1 MVWGDSVST
10 SITNFAPKVIKM
22 KIGIIGGGAAGFFA
36 AIQAKTNYPEST
48 VIILEKSKKLLAK
61 VKVSGG
67 GRCNVTNSTP
77 SISELSKAYPRG
89 GKQLKK
95 LFQEFSNEHTLE
107 WFTSRD
113 VALYAQDDRRVF
125 PVSNDSQSI
134 IDCLMAEVNQ
144 LDISI
149 KMDTAVKKLEATAEG
164 INVFFDDVN
173 SVFFNKVI
181 VASGGS
187 PKKDGLRW
195 LEKLGHEIV
204 TPVPS
209 LFTFNMPKEKIKS
222 LMGVSV
228 ENATTKIQGEKL
240 IGNGPLL
247 ITHWGMSGPAVLSLS
262 SFGAR
267 LLADKNY
274 QFNLQV
280 NWTNEQSQEVVREGI
295 QAIISEHG
303 QKQLQNMRPYNL
315 PSSLWLYL
323 LNKVEL
329 PLVQKWDEIGK
340 KGVHKLIEVLANDV
354 YEVSGKTTFKEEFVT
369 CGGVSLNSVNM
380 KTLESKHL
388 PGLYFAGEV
397 LDIDAITGGY
407 NFQAAWTTG
416 FVAGKLK

>member
-1 MVWGDSVST
+1 
-10 SITNFAPKVIKM
+10 M

-61 VKVSGG
+61 VKISGG
-67 GRCNVTNSTP
+67 GRCNVTNACT

-95 LFQEFSNEHTLE
+95 LFQEFNTEHTLE

-113 VALYAQDDRRVF
+113 VPLYAQEDQRVF

-134 IDCLMAEVNQ
+134 IDCLMAEIKH
-144 LDISI
+144 LEITI
-149 KMDTAVKKLEATAEG
+149 KMDTSVKKLEATVEG

-173 SVFFNKVI
+173 NMFFNKVI

-195 LEKLGHEIV
+195 LEKLGHQIKA
-204 TPVPS
+204 PVPS
-209 LFTFNMPKEKIKS
+209 LFTFNMPKEKVKS
-222 LMGVSV
+222 LMCVAV

-240 IGNGPLL
+240 VGNGPLL
-247 ITHWGMSGPAVLSLS
+247 ITHWGMSGPAVLVLS

-267 LLADKNY
+267 VLEEKNY
-274 QFNLQV
+274 QFNLQI
-280 NWTNEQSQEVVREGI
+280 NWSNEQNQEVVREVI
-295 QAIISEHG
+295 LAIISEHG
-303 QKQLQNMRPYNL
+303 QKQLQNIRPYGL
-315 PSSLWLYL
+315 SSRLWLFL
-323 LNKVEL
+323 LDKADL
-329 PLVQKWDEIGK
+329 SLGQKWDEIGK
-340 KGVHKLIEVLANDV
+340 KGVHKLIEILANDI
-354 YEVSGKTTFKEEFVT
+354 YAVSGKTTFKEEFVT
-369 CGGVSLNSVNM
+369 CGGVSLESVNM
-380 KTLESKHL
+380 KTLESKHV

-416 FVAGKLK
+416 FIAGKLKS

>member
-1 MVWGDSVST
+1 
-10 SITNFAPKVIKM
+10 M

-48 VIILEKSKKLLAK
+48 VIIIEKSKKLLAK
-61 VKVSGG
+61 VKISGG
-67 GRCNVTNSTP
+67 GRCNVTNAET

-95 LFQEFSNEHTLE
+95 LFQEFGNEHTLE

-113 VALYAQDDRRVF
+113 VPLYAQEDQRVF
-125 PVSNDSQSI
+125 PVSDNSQSI
-134 IDCLMAEVNQ
+134 VDCLMSEVEK
-144 LDISI
+144 LGITI
-149 KMDTAVKKLEATAEG
+149 KMESTVKQLEKTVGG

-173 SVFFNKVI
+173 SLFFNKVI

-195 LEKLGHEIV
+195 LEKLGHEIKS
-204 TPVPS
+204 PVPS
-209 LFTFNMPKEKIKS
+209 LFTFNMPKEKVKS
-222 LMGVSV
+222 LMGVAV

-240 IGNGPLL
+240 VGNGPLL
-247 ITHWGMSGPAVLSLS
+247 ITHWGMSGPAVLVLS

-280 NWTNEQSQEVVREGI
+280 NWTNEQNQDVVREEI

-315 PSSLWLYL
+315 PSRLWVFL
-323 LNKVEL
+323 LEKAEL
-329 PLVQKWDEIGK
+329 PLTQKWDEIGK

-380 KTLESKHL
+380 KTMESKHL

-416 FVAGKLK
+416 FIAGKLNS

>member
-1 MVWGDSVST
+1 
-10 SITNFAPKVIKM
+10 M

-61 VKVSGG
+61 VKISGG
-67 GRCNVTNSTP
+67 GRCNVTNACT

-95 LFQEFSNEHTLE
+95 LFQEFNTEHTLE

-113 VALYAQDDRRVF
+113 VPLYAQEDQRVF

-134 IDCLMAEVNQ
+134 IDCLMAEIKH
-144 LDISI
+144 LEITI
-149 KMDTAVKKLEATAEG
+149 KMDTSVKKLEATVEG

-173 SVFFNKVI
+173 NMFFNKVI

-195 LEKLGHEIV
+195 LEKLGHQIKA
-204 TPVPS
+204 PVPS
-209 LFTFNMPKEKIKS
+209 LFTFNMPKEKVKS
-222 LMGVSV
+222 LMGVAV

-240 IGNGPLL
+240 VGNGPLL
-247 ITHWGMSGPAVLSLS
+247 ITHWGMSGPAVLVLS

-267 LLADKNY
+267 VLEEKNY
-274 QFNLQV
+274 QFNLQI
-280 NWTNEQSQEVVREGI
+280 NWSNEQNQEVVREVI
-295 QAIISEHG
+295 LAIISEHG
-303 QKQLQNMRPYNL
+303 QKQLQNIRPYGL
-315 PSSLWLYL
+315 SSRLWLFL
-323 LNKVEL
+323 LDKADL
-329 PLVQKWDEIGK
+329 SLGQKWDEIGK
-340 KGVHKLIEVLANDV
+340 KGVHKLIEILANDI
-354 YEVSGKTTFKEEFVT
+354 YAVSGKTTFKEEFVT
-369 CGGVSLNSVNM
+369 CGGVSLESVNM
-380 KTLESKHL
+380 KTLESKHV

-416 FVAGKLK
+416 FIAGKLKS

>member
-1 MVWGDSVST
+1 
-10 SITNFAPKVIKM
+10 M

-36 AIQAKTNYPEST
+36 AIQAKTNHPDST
-48 VIILEKSKKLLAK
+48 VIILEKSNKLLSK
-61 VKVSGG
+61 VKISGG
-67 GRCNVTNSTP
+67 GRCNVTNSET
-77 SISELSKAYPRG
+77 SITELSKAYPRG

-113 VALYAQDDRRVF
+113 VPLYAQDDQRVF
-125 PVSNDSQSI
+125 PVSDNSQSI
-134 IDCLMAEVNQ
+134 VDCLMSEVEKLN
-144 LDISI
+144 ITI
-149 KMDTAVKKLEATAEG
+149 KTETTVKKLETTVEG
-164 INVFFDDVN
+164 INVFFDNIN
-173 SVFFNKVI
+173 SLFFNKVI
-181 VASGGS
+181 VAAGGS
-187 PKKDGLRW
+187 PKKSGLQW
-195 LEKLGHEIV
+195 LEDLGHKIE

-209 LFTFNMPKEKIKS
+209 LFTFNMPKEKIKT
-222 LMGVSV
+222 LMGVAV
-228 ENATTKIQGEKL
+228 DHATTRIQGEKL

-247 ITHWGMSGPAVLSLS
+247 ITHWGMSGPAVLVLS

-280 NWTNEQSQEVVREGI
+280 NWTNEQNQEVVREEI
-295 QAIISEHG
+295 QKIMSEHG

-315 PSSLWLYL
+315 PSRLWLFL
-323 LNKVEL
+323 LEKAEL

-354 YEVSGKTTFKEEFVT
+354 YAVSGKTTFKEEFVT
-369 CGGVSLNSVNM
+369 CGGVSLSSVNM
-380 KTLESKHL
+380 KTLESKHM

>member
-1 MVWGDSVST
+1 M
-10 SITNFAPKVIKM
+10 NM

-36 AIQAKTNYPEST
+36 AIHAKTNYPDST
-48 VIILEKSKKLLAK
+48 VVILEKSRKLLAK
-61 VKVSGG
+61 VKISGG
-67 GRCNVTNSTP
+67 GRCNVTNACT

-89 GKQLKK
+89 GKELKK
-95 LFQEFSNEHTLE
+95 LFQEFNTEHTLE

-113 VALYAQDDRRVF
+113 APLYAQDDQRVF
-125 PVSNDSQSI
+125 PVSDDSQSI
-134 IDCLMAEVNQ
+134 INCLMEEIAR
-144 LDISI
+144 LGITI
-149 KMDTAVKKLEATAEG
+149 KTETTVKKLESTVGG
-164 INVFFDDVN
+164 IKVFFDDVN
-173 SVFFNKVI
+173 SVFYNKVI

-187 PKKDGLRW
+187 PKKDGLVW
-195 LEKLGHEIV
+195 LEKLGHEIK

-222 LMGVSV
+222 LMGVAV
-228 ENATTKIQGEKL
+228 DNATTRIQGEKL
-240 IGNGPLL
+240 VGNGPLL
-247 ITHWGMSGPAVLSLS
+247 ITHWGMSGPAVLVLS

-267 LLADKNY
+267 LLAEKNY

-280 NWTNEQSQEVVREGI
+280 NWSNEQNQEVVREAI
-295 QAIISEHG
+295 QTIISDHG
-303 QKQLQNMRPYNL
+303 QKQLQNIRPYGL
-315 PSSLWLYL
+315 SSRLWIFLIE
-323 LNKVEL
+323 KMEL
-329 PLVQKWDEIGK
+329 PKDQKWDEIGK
-340 KGVHKLIEVLANDV
+340 KGVHKIVETLANDV

-416 FVAGKLK
+416 FIAGKLM